1 MSDPDPVSVHLR
13 RLLPLI
19 AVAGLLAPATANAA
33 TPTPDQ
39 PPVGAALAP
48 DPAPQRTPPGQAV
61 KQPLRAALV
70 VEPRRAVS
78 ASSSALGVVAPAA
91 ATPRPAPRKHR
102 PRAPIKH
109 RTHQIPIVDVAPSFI
124 DLHPGLGAIP
134 TLPRDDSKLVLA
146 AAALL
151 AAAAA
156 AGTGTM
162 LTLTARG
169 RP

>member
-1 MSDPDPVSVHLR
+1 VSVHLR

-19 AVAGLLAPATANAA
+19 AVAGLLAPAAANAA
-33 TPTPDQ
+33 TPTPDL
-39 PPVGAALAP
+39 PPAAAALAP
-48 DPAPQRTPPGQAV
+48 DPAPTKPVVTHPVRTVRTPLTVTPSV
-61 KQPLRAALV
+61 P
-70 VEPRRAVS
+70 
-78 ASSSALGVVAPAA
+78 VAPSR
-91 ATPRPAPRKHR
+91 TVVV
-102 PRAPIKH
+102 RAPIATSRPKPHKH
-109 RTHQIPIVDVAPSFI
+109 RRPPVKHRAHASPIVDVAPSFI

-169 RP
+169 RS

>member
-1 MSDPDPVSVHLR
+1 VSVHLR

-19 AVAGLLAPATANAA
+19 AVAGLLAPAAANAA
-33 TPTPDQ
+33 TPTPDL
-39 PPVGAALAP
+39 PPAAAALAP
-48 DPAPQRTPPGQAV
+48 DPVPTKQVVRHTVRTPLTVTPSVSVA
-61 KQPLRAALV
+61 
-70 VEPRRAVS
+70 PRRTLVIQ
-78 ASSSALGVVAPAA
+78 APV
-91 ATPRPAPRKHR
+91 ATPRPKPHKHQRAPVKHR
-102 PRAPIKH
+102 AH
-109 RTHQIPIVDVAPSFI
+109 SIPIVDVAPSFI

-169 RP
+169 RS

>member
-19 AVAGLLAPATANAA
+19 AVAGLLAPAAAHAA
-33 TPTPDQ
+33 TPTPDV
-39 PPVGAALAP
+39 PPAGATLAP
-48 DPAPQRTPPGQAV
+48 DPAPHRTPARQPV
-61 KQPLRAALV
+61 KQPVRAPLI
-70 VEPRRAVS
+70 
-78 ASSSALGVVAPAA
+78 VAPRLSVATSSVAAPA
-91 ATPRPAPRKHR
+91 ATPRQAPRKHR
-102 PRAPIKH
+102 ERAPVKH
-109 RTHQIPIVDVAPSFI
+109 RERQIPIVDVAPSFI

>member
-1 MSDPDPVSVHLR
+1 MSVHLR

-19 AVAGLLAPATANAA
+19 AVAGLLAPAAANAA

-39 PPVGAALAP
+39 PPAAAALAP
-48 DPAPQRTPPGQAV
+48 DPVPTKRVVTHTVRTVRTPLIVTPS
-61 KQPLRAALV
+61 
-70 VEPRRAVS
+70 VS
-78 ASSSALGVVAPAA
+78 AASSRTVVVRAPVT
-91 ATPRPAPRKHR
+91 TPRPKSRKHR
-102 PRAPIKH
+102 QAPVKH
-109 RTHQIPIVDVAPSFI
+109 RAHSVPIVDVAPSFI

-169 RP
+169 RS

>member
-1 MSDPDPVSVHLR
+1 VSVHLR

-19 AVAGLLAPATANAA
+19 AVAGLLAPAAANAA
-33 TPTPDQ
+33 TPTPDL
-39 PPVGAALAP
+39 PPAAAALAP
-48 DPAPQRTPPGQAV
+48 DPVPTKQVVTHTVRTPLTVTPSVSVA
-61 KQPLRAALV
+61 
-70 VEPRRAVS
+70 PRRT
-78 ASSSALGVVAPAA
+78 VVVRAPVT
-91 ATPRPAPRKHR
+91 TPRPKPHKHR
-102 PRAPIKH
+102 PAPVKH
-109 RTHQIPIVDVAPSFI
+109 RAHSIPIVDVAPSFI

>member
-1 MSDPDPVSVHLR
+1 MSVHLR

-19 AVAGLLAPATANAA
+19 AVVGLLAPAAANAA
-33 TPTPDQ
+33 TPTPDL
-39 PPVGAALAP
+39 PPAATALAP
-48 DPAPQRTPPGQAV
+48 DPVPTKQVVTHTVRTVRTPLTVTPSVSVAPSRTV
-61 KQPLRAALV
+61 VVRAPVATSRPKPH
-70 VEPRRAVS
+70 EHRRAPV
-78 ASSSALGVVAPAA
+78 
-91 ATPRPAPRKHR
+91 KHR
-102 PRAPIKH
+102 AH
-109 RTHQIPIVDVAPSFI
+109 ASPIVDMAPSFI

-169 RP
+169 RS